1 MAKGT
6 KLIRIAYLLGLIPL
20 IGGLLIFFA
29 WWIGK
34 AVFLVTLHRLEG
46 YGFIWILISIPLGL
60 GGLITAMVY
69 LVQGF
74 RENLVKGVG
83 GLFSVLINIPALM
96 WIVEKQADIE
106 KRAYV
111 RIYNQT
117 ENNFTALTIEN
128 SSSQGEYR
136 SLDKEDSKTTY
147 FYPMYLNGDFDSA
160 PLIDTVRLEI
170 TTADEV
176 RTIVVPEIYKG
187 ECVSIIVH
195 KEFDIE
201 TK

>member
-46 YGFIWILISIPLGL
+46 YGFIWILMSIPLGL

-96 WIVEKQADIE
+96 WIVEKRADIE

-136 SLDKEDSKTTY
+136 SLDKENSKTTY
-147 FYPMYLNGDFDSA
+147 FYPMYLNGDFDSV

>member
-20 IGGLLIFFA
+20 IGGLLIFFT

-34 AVFLVTLHRLEG
+34 ALFLVTLHRLEG

-147 FYPMYLNGDFDSA
+147 FYPMYLNGDFDSV

>member
-1 MAKGT
+1 M
-6 KLIRIAYLLGLIPL
+6 IRIAYLLGLIPL
-20 IGGLLIFFA
+20 IGGLLIFFT

-34 AVFLVTLHRLEG
+34 ALFLVTLHRLEG
-46 YGFIWILISIPLGL
+46 YGFIWILISILLGL

-136 SLDKEDSKTTY
+136 SLDKENSKTTY
-147 FYPMYLNGDFDSA
+147 FYPMYLNGDFDSV

>member
-1 MAKGT
+1 M
-6 KLIRIAYLLGLIPL
+6 IRIAYLLGLIPL
-20 IGGLLIFFA
+20 IGGLLIFFT
-29 WWIGK
+29 WWMGK

-46 YGFIWILISIPLGL
+46 YGFIWILISILLGL

-136 SLDKEDSKTTY
+136 SLDKENSKTTY
-147 FYPMYLNGDFDSA
+147 FYPMYLNGDFDSV

>member
-136 SLDKEDSKTTY
+136 SLDKENSKTTY

>member
-20 IGGLLIFFA
+20 IGGLLIFFT

-34 AVFLVTLHRLEG
+34 ALFLVTLHRLEG

-117 ENNFTALTIEN
+117 ENNFTALTIDDCP
-128 SSSQGEYR
+128 
-136 SLDKEDSKTTY
+136 SL
-147 FYPMYLNGDFDSA
+147 
-160 PLIDTVRLEI
+160 
-170 TTADEV
+170 
-176 RTIVVPEIYKG
+176 
-187 ECVSIIVH
+187 
-195 KEFDIE
+195 
-201 TK
+201 

>member
-1 MAKGT
+1 M
-6 KLIRIAYLLGLIPL
+6 IRIAYLLGLIPL
-20 IGGLLIFFA
+20 IGGLLIFFT

-34 AVFLVTLHRLEG
+34 ALFLVTLHRLEG

-136 SLDKEDSKTTY
+136 SLDKENSKTTY
-147 FYPMYLNGDFDSA
+147 FYPMYLNGDFDSV

>member
-20 IGGLLIFFA
+20 IGGLLIFFT

-34 AVFLVTLHRLEG
+34 ALFLVTLHRLEG

-117 ENNFTALTIEN
+117 GNNFTALTIEN

-136 SLDKEDSKTTY
+136 SLDKENSKTTY
-147 FYPMYLNGDFDSA
+147 FYPMYLNGDFDSV

>member
-1 MAKGT
+1 M
-6 KLIRIAYLLGLIPL
+6 IRIAYLLGLIPL

-46 YGFIWILISIPLGL
+46 YGFIWILISILLGL

-136 SLDKEDSKTTY
+136 SLDKENSKTTY
-147 FYPMYLNGDFDSA
+147 FYPMYLNGDFDSV

>member
-20 IGGLLIFFA
+20 IGGLLIFFT

-34 AVFLVTLHRLEG
+34 ALFLVTLHRLEG

-136 SLDKEDSKTTY
+136 SLDKENSKTTY
-147 FYPMYLNGDFDSA
+147 FYPMYLNGDFDSV